1 MLCWALR
8 ATFATIFDQMADY
21 KQPNVIDLIHD
32 RLILHDR
39 ICAGSSSLAKERRV
53 LRTPP
58 PLSFL
63 KGECHKFLSKRSEA
77 LSSDVDVRPAL
88 EAVLH
93 RGVKLEISRHSKKKS
108 EDSAH

>member
-53 LRTPP
+53 LRTPT

-63 KGECHKFLSKRSEA
+63 KGECHKWLNAYLFPKHWRRVFVA
-77 LSSDVDVRPAL
+77 SSMTM
-88 EAVLH
+88 
-93 RGVKLEISRHSKKKS
+93 
-108 EDSAH
+108 

>member
-53 LRTPP
+53 LRNAP

-63 KGECHKFLSKRSEA
+63 KGECHKFGLYVGLCSPR
-77 LSSDVDVRPAL
+77 
-88 EAVLH
+88 
-93 RGVKLEISRHSKKKS
+93 
-108 EDSAH
+108 